1 MPVSRPC
8 ATSDLHR
15 PVCAG
20 HGRSTPGAVPLHRF
34 RNIAGVAA
42 GYVDAI
48 VAHCEGLAV
57 FPHRGTMRD
66 DIRPGLRTSS
76 YKKRAVIATFVDDE
90 ARQVSILGVL
100 YGGHDYDTI
109 LSGSDNG

>member
-1 MPVSRPC
+1 MTYTV
-8 ATSDLHR
+8 
-15 PVCAG
+15 
-20 HGRSTPGAVPLHRF
+20 RF
-34 RNIAGVAA
+34 APEAADQLEALYRYVASSASPTVAA
-42 GYVDAI
+42 DHVDAI

-90 ARQVSILGVL
+90 AEQITILGVF
-100 YGGHDYDTI
+100 YGGQDYDTI
-109 LSGSDNG
+109 LSGSDNA

>member
-1 MPVSRPC
+1 MTYTV
-8 ATSDLHR
+8 
-15 PVCAG
+15 
-20 HGRSTPGAVPLHRF
+20 RF
-34 RNIAGVAA
+34 APEAADQLEALYRYVASSASPTVAA
-42 GYVDAI
+42 DYVDAI

-90 ARQVSILGVL
+90 AEQITILGVF
-100 YGGHDYDTI
+100 YGGQDYDTI
-109 LSGSDNG
+109 LSGSDNA

>member
-1 MPVSRPC
+1 M
-8 ATSDLHR
+8 TY
-15 PVCAG
+15 
-20 HGRSTPGAVPLHRF
+20 AVWFAPEAADQLEALYRYL
-34 RNIAGVAA
+34 ASAASPAVAA

-76 YKKRAVIATFVDDE
+76 YQKRVVIATFVDDE
-90 ARQVSILGVL
+90 AQRVTILGVF
-100 YGGHDYDTI
+100 YGGQDYDAI

>member
-1 MPVSRPC
+1 MTYTV
-8 ATSDLHR
+8 
-15 PVCAG
+15 
-20 HGRSTPGAVPLHRF
+20 RF
-34 RNIAGVAA
+34 APEAADQLEALYRCIASSASPAVAA

-57 FPHRGTMRD
+57 FPRRGTMRD

-90 ARQVSILGVL
+90 AQQVTILGVF
-100 YGGHDYDTI
+100 YGGQDYDTI
-109 LSGSDNG
+109 LSGSDNA

>member
-1 MPVSRPC
+1 M
-8 ATSDLHR
+8 
-15 PVCAG
+15 
-20 HGRSTPGAVPLHRF
+20 
-34 RNIAGVAA
+34 
-42 GYVDAI
+42 DAI

-76 YKKRAVIATFVDDE
+76 YKKRAVTATFVDDE
-90 ARQVSILGVL
+90 ARQVSILGVF